1 MYNRRWPGGKNG
13 NLCSLTFPVD
23 QRQAVSLRGEATI
36 MTTQLNS
43 LIKIKPWLIG
53 VLLSTAAMFLGY
65 NYGSDTASLLGG
77 EPGMSARIGKG
88 LIWGVVL
95 AGLQWPIVRVV
106 GVPPMKLFVA
116 GAVGFAVG
124 YPLGQTI
131 QGIMV
136 DWSLNWIWG
145 YGSALATFGLF
156 LGMPQW
162 WIFRRH
168 MQRASLW
175 ILFSVIGWMLTGLPW
190 INFGVDSGEGA
201 ILYGIV
207 TGLGLVWLVHSQQP
221 NVKVKGSVRAGV

>member
-1 MYNRRWPGGKNG
+1 MYNRTWPGGQSG
-13 NLCSLTFPVD
+13 NLCSLTFPAD

-36 MTTQLNS
+36 VTTQLNS

-65 NYGSDTASLLGG
+65 TFGSDAARLLGG

-88 LIWGVVL
+88 LVWGVVI
-95 AGLQWPIVRVV
+95 AGLQWPIVRAV
-106 GVPPMKLFVA
+106 GVPPIRLFVA

-131 QGIMV
+131 QGMV
-136 DWSLNWIWG
+136 LDRSLHWIWG
-145 YGSALATFGLF
+145 YGSALATFGLL

-175 ILFSVIGWMLTGLPW
+175 ILFSVTGWMLTGVAW
-190 INFGVDSGEGA
+190 INFGVNSGEDS
-201 ILYGIV
+201 IVYGIV